1 MKCNHKNMFQDNVRR
16 MCKTAEETQE
26 HVLEKCMNKNRTE
39 VGNVMT
45 QDIFKEDSEKL
56 KFTE

>member
-1 MKCNHKNMFQDNVRR
+1 MFQDNVRR

-45 QDIFKEDSEKL
+45 QDIFKEDPEKL